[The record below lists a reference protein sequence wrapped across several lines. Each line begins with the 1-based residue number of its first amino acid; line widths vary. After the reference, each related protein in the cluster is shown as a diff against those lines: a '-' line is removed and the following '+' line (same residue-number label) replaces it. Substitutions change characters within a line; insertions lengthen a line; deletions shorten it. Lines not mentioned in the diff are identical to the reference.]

1 MGALR
6 EIFIGTGIFALGV
19 FWATNANAQTKGQ
32 AIAFNGV
39 SGVTNEVVN
48 ENNLTSPVVN
58 KGTVGE
64 AVVASRTGKMAIH
77 IFVGTEGK
85 MSGDA
90 YAKILANAFAD
101 RKYTDKP
108 MYIKVTHDGPQSGG
122 EGEQKPL
129 KEGPTTAMIFMDGVQ
144 YTYNNVGVFT
154 PEEIGGAVQ
163 IISNDFVAKHG
174 DDLIIPENTKPM
186 LLTSLNKQ

>member
-1 MGALR
+1 MSALKKTFVGA
-6 EIFIGTGIFALGV
+6 GIFALGV
-19 FWATNANAQTKGQ
+19 FGSINANAQTKGK
-32 AIAFNGV
+32 AIAFNGA
-39 SGVTNEVVN
+39 SGVPNEIVN
-48 ENNLTSPVVN
+48 ENNLTNPVAN

-64 AVVASRTGKMAIH
+64 AVAASRNGKMAIH

-108 MYIKVTHDGPQSGG
+108 MYIKVTHNGPQPGE

-129 KEGPTTAMIFMDGVQ
+129 KEGPTTAMIFMDGAR
-144 YTYNNVGVFT
+144 YSYNGVGVFT

-163 IISNDFVAKHG
+163 IIGNDFVSKHG
-174 DDLIIPENTKPM
+174 DDLIIPENTKPI
-186 LLTSLNKQ
+186 LIASLNKQ